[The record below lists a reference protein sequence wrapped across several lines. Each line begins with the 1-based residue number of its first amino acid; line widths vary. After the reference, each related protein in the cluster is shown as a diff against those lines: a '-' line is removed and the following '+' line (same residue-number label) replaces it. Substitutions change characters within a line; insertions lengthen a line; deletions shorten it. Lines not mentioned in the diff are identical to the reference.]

1 MVYKYRST
9 CRFPMLLQVSD
20 SVLEIRPNQVI
31 ESEVELR
38 YETLKEILPT
48 PVIKKRRRTKKEKLD
63 GTNNTSESINIRK

>member
-48 PVIKKRRRTKKEKLD
+48 PVTKKRRTKKEKLN
-63 GTNNTSESINIRK
+63 GTDNTSESINIRK

>member
-48 PVIKKRRRTKKEKLD
+48 PVIKKRRTKKEKLD

>member
-1 MVYKYRST
+1 
-9 CRFPMLLQVSD
+9 MLLQVSD

-48 PVIKKRRRTKKEKLD
+48 SVTKKRRTKKEKLD

>member
-48 PVIKKRRRTKKEKLD
+48 PVTKRRITKKEKID
-63 GTNNTSESINIRK
+63 GTDNTSESINIRK

>member
-1 MVYKYRST
+1 
-9 CRFPMLLQVSD
+9 MLLQVSD

-48 PVIKKRRRTKKEKLD
+48 PVIKKRIRKKEKLNGSD
-63 GTNNTSESINIRK
+63 NTSESINIRK

>member
-31 ESEVELR
+31 ESEVELI
-38 YETLKEILPT
+38 YETLKEIIPT
-48 PVIKKRRRTKKEKLD
+48 PVVKKRRRKKEKLD
-63 GTNNTSESINIRK
+63 GTDNTSESNNIRK

>member
-48 PVIKKRRRTKKEKLD
+48 PVTKKRRTKKEKLD
-63 GTNNTSESINIRK
+63 GTDNTSESINIRK